1 MIDAIVVPQGAEYKA
16 VCRGVEKDQHSS
28 LTVVSIPI
36 GFNQTKVAATVAY
49 LKSLNV
55 ERLVIM
61 GLCGSLSE
69 QYSVGDVVLYQ
80 SCFDP
85 HQQITLKTAQE
96 LTTTIHHYLPSASL
110 VTSYTSDRVIN
121 LASEKQQLYRTYQ
134 TDVVDMEGF
143 SYLQLL
149 QSQNIA
155 VAILR
160 VISDDPQH
168 DIPDLT
174 QAINDQGQLK
184 ILSLTVVMIKH
195 PLAAIQLIKGSLKG
209 LKKLEKTVEK
219 LNLIASK

>member
-16 VCRGVEKDQHSS
+16 VCRAIDKEKHSS
-28 LTVVSIPI
+28 LAIISIPMGI
-36 GFNQTKVAATVAY
+36 NQAKVAAKIAY

-55 ERLVIM
+55 KRLVMM
-61 GLCGSLSE
+61 GLCGGLSK

-85 HQQITLKTAQE
+85 HKQISLETDRE
-96 LTTTIHHYLPSASL
+96 LTTTIHDYLPSASL
-110 VTSYTSDRVIN
+110 VTSYTSDRVVN
-121 LASEKQQLYRTYQ
+121 LASEKQQIYRTYQ

-149 QSQNIA
+149 QKQNIA

-174 QAINDQGQLK
+174 QAISDQGELK
-184 ILSLTVVMIKH
+184 ILPLTVTMLKH

-209 LKKLEKTVEK
+209 LKKLENTVQK
-219 LNLIASK
+219 LTSITNI